1 MTESGLILAA
11 DSTCIPPSKFRQ
23 VIVQIEENRRAGA
36 ICGID
41 SAPKRFHV
49 WRARG
54 KQSSFRLGLDL
65 LVRLAHNLLGRR
77 DRPPQ
82 RRSRPA
88 SQPPNLLSFGRY
100 PIRRRRTAWCWERD
114 QPGCQ
119 AWAHLGPA
127 RARLKG
133 LSNTKGLPSDGEL
146 RSRTINR
153 HLYSF
158 GDESWRR
165 LLGLG

>member
-1 MTESGLILAA
+1 MTESGLVLAA

-82 RRSRPA
+82 RRSRP
-88 SQPPNLLSFGRY
+88 PLN
-100 PIRRRRTAWCWERD
+100 RRTCCHSDAIRFGEGGRHGAGNGTSLGVRPGRILALRAPGSRGFRIQRD
-114 QPGCQ
+114 FLLM
-119 AWAHLGPA
+119 ANSAA
-127 RARLKG
+127 V
-133 LSNTKGLPSDGEL
+133 LSIVIFIPCLLYTSPSPRD
-146 RSRTINR
+146 
-153 HLYSF
+153 
-158 GDESWRR
+158 
-165 LLGLG
+165 